1 MSSHALRIAY
11 GLLSVPFAGFTLFGS
26 VFLFAN
32 RVSPHD
38 VLSLYAVALVAALLA
53 MAAADLWNR
62 LELWQGVL
70 ALALMAA
77 GLMIAVPL
85 LYWLFVIVPLWLFG

>member
-1 MSSHALRIAY
+1 MSSHALRIAC
-11 GLLSVPFAGFTLFGS
+11 GLLSLPFAGFTLFGS
-26 VFLFAN
+26 VFLFAT
-32 RVSPHD
+32 RISPRD

-70 ALALMAA
+70 VLALMAA
-77 GLMIAVPL
+77 GLMIALPL
-85 LYWLFVIVPLWLFG
+85 LYWLFVVVPIWLFG